1 MTAHASS
8 ITEYGCVAIS
18 NNFTLGSSFIQYA
31 STNSILKQ
39 AFENFQIFLKY
50 WISWKKSIIWTK
62 YFYCFSFHLWRH
74 CQGKDSNTTFREI
87 WMASKIGLPIVL
99 HRPTCCSEKWRR
111 NPVLPQRFFLPK
123 KRKYCYSTINAI
135 LWEFI
140 FCFIPLFDK
149 CWFDRNRHIA
159 ALSGSIKM

>member
-1 MTAHASS
+1 MRQPSLKVGALQLA
-8 ITEYGCVAIS
+8 ITSLLVLAPH
-18 NNFTLGSSFIQYA
+18 
-31 STNSILKQ
+31 STHQLTQ
-39 AFENFQIFLKY
+39 THAFENFQIFLKY

-159 ALSGSIKM
+159 ALSDSIKM